1 MLPTI
6 GVMVGAYI
14 FTRMLEL
21 LLNKERESVVAVFAV
36 ITMIIVFFGVIGLI
50 SSGAPS
56 AP

>member
-21 LLNKERESVVAVFAV
+21 LLDKERESVVAVFAV